1 MLNIR
6 TQKLGNTTILHCVG
20 QVTFPY
26 VDALQGLALQE
37 AHQCL
42 ILDLA
47 NATGIDAA
55 GLGVLVSL
63 RSWTER
69 TGRTLRLMNVNPR
82 VQGLLDLTN
91 LKPAFEVCSAR
102 EMLDLLCRAIHDPK
116 AETFAPPFQ
125 DPSCTGQALS
135 PA

>member
-47 NATGIDAA
+47 SATGIDAA

-63 RSWTER
+63 RSWTGR
-69 TGRTLRLMNVNPR
+69 TGEDAQVDEREP
-82 VQGLLDLTN
+82 QG
-91 LKPAFEVCSAR
+91 A
-102 EMLDLLCRAIHDPK
+102 
-116 AETFAPPFQ
+116 
-125 DPSCTGQALS
+125 GS
-135 PA
+135 P